1 METVAFIHAESG
13 KDLIISFALVATDAP
28 GEIESLTLLRTPMYE
43 TFLDENERG
52 VTVSLECQDDHDL
65 LLEVF
70 FDKEAATIKLRTE
83 SREYDLDLRKVDP
96 VELERMCSV
105 FRKMNF
111 DQRLQLNGILGE

>member
-13 KDLIISFALVATDAP
+13 KDLIISFGQVATDAP
-28 GEIESLTLLRTPMYE
+28 GEIESLNLLRTPMYE

-96 VELERMCSV
+96 FELERMCSV

-111 DQRLQLNGILGE
+111 DQRLQLNGI